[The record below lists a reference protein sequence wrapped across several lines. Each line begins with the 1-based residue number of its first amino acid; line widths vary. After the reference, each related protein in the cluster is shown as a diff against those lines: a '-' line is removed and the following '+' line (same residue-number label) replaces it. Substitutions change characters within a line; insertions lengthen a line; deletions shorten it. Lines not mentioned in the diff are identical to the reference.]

1 MEPINHLNNYLLFK
15 LSESSPI
22 GVIKNWLLCLVHL
35 QLVTLSGPF
44 TVGYY
49 AWPFTVGYSVWFIY
63 SWLLCL
69 VHLQLVTLS
78 GPFTVGYSV
87 WFIYSWLLCLFS
99 FFALWRDCYT
109 GFLNH
114 FERKISIVR
123 YT

>member
-49 AWPFTVGYSVWFIY
+49 AFSLFLHYDETVIPVF
-63 SWLLCL
+63 
-69 VHLQLVTLS
+69 
-78 GPFTVGYSV
+78 
-87 WFIYSWLLCLFS
+87 
-99 FFALWRDCYT
+99 
-109 GFLNH
+109 
-114 FERKISIVR
+114 
-123 YT
+123 